1 MSNLV
6 RLLILGSFLATFAAC
21 GDSPPEPI
29 TREPEPEPEP
39 EPFAE
44 PDGFGFNTVGH
55 VSFTVVDE
63 ARDDR
68 SVLVDLWYPVD
79 QLDTFV
85 IPLAIYKTGVTT
97 TTGQHFTVKA
107 ALAVEDLL
115 VSRDEGRELL
125 VFSHDFDSLN
135 TQSTLLMEMLASHGF
150 IVASP
155 EHTGSTGAANS
166 DPSDD
171 ETTAA
176 SHRVADVSLVIDAML
191 ERSATARDSFEG
203 RVDGSRVGVV
213 GHAFGGLTSL
223 GTAAGWA
230 GGAIDERVKALVPI
244 SASMDGTFSNTQ
256 LASIELPAL
265 LLGGTEDT
273 VVPINNNAI
282 AFERMTGS
290 PALYNVGIIG
300 ATHEHFRLLC
310 ANGDALFEALV
321 DRNAWGT
328 LGVGHLLA
336 PYDAQCGPEADEVLR
351 LQNLYTVAF
360 FRRHLRDETAYA
372 KYLTAEY
379 ATANEPAINLEAR

>member
-6 RLLILGSFLATFAAC
+6 RFLILGSFLATFAAC

-55 VSFTVVDE
+55 MSFTVVDE

-97 TTGQHFTVKA
+97 TTGQHFTVEA
-107 ALAVEDLL
+107 ALAVTDLL
-115 VSRDEGRELL
+115 VSKDEDRALL

-135 TQSTLLMEMLASHGF
+135 TQSTLLMEVLASHGF

-155 EHTGSTGAANS
+155 EHTGSTGTETS

-191 ERSATARDSFEG
+191 ERSATADDSFEG

-244 SASMDGTFSNTQ
+244 SASMDETFTNTQ

-273 VVPINNNAI
+273 VVPISNNAI

-300 ATHEHFRLLC
+300 ATHEHFQLLC
-310 ANGDALFEALV
+310 ANGDSLFEALV
-321 DRNAWGT
+321 DRNVWGT
-328 LGVGHLLA
+328 LGVGHLLD
-336 PYDAQCGPEADEVLR
+336 PYDELCGPEADEVLR
-351 LQNLYTVAF
+351 LQNLYSVAF
-360 FRRHLRDETAYA
+360 FRRHLRNETAYA

-379 ATANEPAINLEAR
+379 AAANEPAINLEAK